1 MSGHLHLSAG
11 IHRGGQKLLQKQSFQ
26 FPSLRP
32 GHWNKMKRKW
42 GNRERGK
49 GQTRRKRGKQGG
61 KANKDEKRRKQGGEI
76 KKQGGK
82 KKQGEKEEEAKGEK
96 EIKGGKGRCSLK
108 RVSTSPFPA
117 WN

>member
-49 GQTRRKRGKQGG
+49 GQTRRKRENKGG
-61 KANKDEKRRKQGGEI
+61 RQIRMRKGGNKEEKLKNKGERRRRNKERKRRKQRGER
-76 KKQGGK
+76 K
-82 KKQGEKEEEAKGEK
+82 
-96 EIKGGKGRCSLK
+96 
-108 RVSTSPFPA
+108 
-117 WN
+117 